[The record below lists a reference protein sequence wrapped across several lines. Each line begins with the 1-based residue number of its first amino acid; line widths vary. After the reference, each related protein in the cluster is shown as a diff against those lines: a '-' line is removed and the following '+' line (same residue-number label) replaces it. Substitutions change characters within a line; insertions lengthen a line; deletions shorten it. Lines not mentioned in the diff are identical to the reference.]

1 MFSQMPQKSLKLSVL
16 KDQTVRS
23 PLKFR
28 SNLEGIVTFP
38 GQETSLAA
46 KLLHEMQSS
55 NDSLAVAERIVPNV
69 AELSF
74 YLREEQQMLKYEVLP
89 LMTFSTF
96 LSNVGGLVGMW
107 LGLSAISLLELLER
121 KLSELWKLPVKTDVV
136 PQTKM

>member
-1 MFSQMPQKSLKLSVL
+1 M
-16 KDQTVRS
+16 
-23 PLKFR
+23 
-28 SNLEGIVTFP
+28 TFP